1 MDAVLGVEYL
11 KKEYTIK
18 GAGKTLCIESCPLLE
33 EITFEEDA
41 CGDYVKCQLF
51 GSNERGN

>member
-1 MDAVLGVEYL
+1 MDAVLGGEYL